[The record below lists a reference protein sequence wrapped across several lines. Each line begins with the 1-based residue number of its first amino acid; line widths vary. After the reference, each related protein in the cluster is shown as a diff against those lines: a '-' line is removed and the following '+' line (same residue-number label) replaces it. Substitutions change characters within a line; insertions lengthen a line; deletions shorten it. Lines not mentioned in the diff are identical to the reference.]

1 MKTALFWAVL
11 LCFSFSLQTQASAR
25 NGSIGI
31 TFSGFGENDTF
42 RWESLDGV
50 GSFFGTGYYSLGITY
65 RRALSRRFDIETGI
79 EFSNLTYYF
88 THSMAAP
95 KPYSVNLSMFKIP
108 VTVRYSFLRFFFING
123 GLLLGFDVTD
133 ERHLDN
139 QTGLGATLGVGIK
152 YNFSFLPIGVFVN
165 PFVRHHSIIP
175 FFSESNYQLH
185 AWENGF
191 RIGVVYNF

>member
-11 LCFSFSLQTQASAR
+11 LCFSLSLQTQASAR
-25 NGSIGI
+25 NSSFGV
-31 TFSGFGENDTF
+31 TFSSFGDNEAF
-42 RWESLDGV
+42 HWRELCGA
-50 GSFFGTGYYSLGITY
+50 GSFLGTGYYSLGITY

-108 VTVRYSFLRFFFING
+108 VTVRYNFFGFFFING

-133 ERHLDN
+133 ERRLDN
-139 QTGLGATLGVGIK
+139 QTGIGAVLGAGVK
-152 YNFSFLPIGVFVN
+152 YNFRLLPIGVFVN

-175 FFSESNYQLH
+175 FFNECNYQLR